1 LESRPSNHLMAHRK
15 LTTLLIAGLF
25 VLVGSP
31 LAGAQAPAAPEMNV
45 IVTQGS
51 ATVKRTPDR
60 AWVSIAAE
68 GRAGKAADARTQ
80 AATQMTTVQASI
92 KAAGIPADAIK
103 TTSFSLQPQMVWDGK
118 QSRPGD
124 YVARNEIDVR
134 VDNLDVL
141 SAVLDAAG
149 SVRTTGNLFVSITG
163 VRFDLKN
170 PNAVEQEALTL
181 AVQDAVSR
189 ARTMASAGGR
199 SVGPVLRM
207 EEQRQWTPERPIP
220 MMMRAQAAAA
230 DMAVSTPIEPNEV
243 EVRSTV
249 TITVRLQ

>member
-1 LESRPSNHLMAHRK
+1 MAHRK

-25 VLVGSP
+25 ALAASP
-31 LAGAQAPAAPEMNV
+31 LGVQAQAPAPEMNV
-45 IVTQGS
+45 IVTQGA

-68 GRAGKAADARTQ
+68 GRAAKAADARSQ
-80 AATQMTTVQASI
+80 AATQMTTVQAAI

-124 YVARNEIDVR
+124 YVARNQIDVR

-149 SVRTTGNLFVSITG
+149 SVRTTGNLLVSITG

-170 PNAVEQEALTL
+170 PDSVEQEALNL

-189 ARTMASAGGR
+189 ARTMAAAGGR
-199 SVGPVLRM
+199 STGPVIRM
-207 EEQRQWTPERPIP
+207 EEQRQWTPERPVP
-220 MMMRAQAAAA
+220 MMMMRAQAAA
-230 DMAVSTPIEPNEV
+230 DVAVQTPIEPNEV
-243 EVRSTV
+243 EVRATV
-249 TITVRLQ
+249 TVTVRLQ

>member
-1 LESRPSNHLMAHRK
+1 MESRPSNNLMSHRK
-15 LTTLLIAGLF
+15 LTTLLIASVF
-25 VLVGSP
+25 VLAASP
-31 LAGAQAPAAPEMNV
+31 LAVLAQAPAPEMNV
-45 IVTQGS
+45 IVTQGT

-60 AWVSIAAE
+60 AWVSVAAE

-80 AATQMTTVQASI
+80 AATQMTTVQAAIRS
-92 KAAGIPADAIK
+92 AGIPADAIK

-149 SVRTTGNLFVSITG
+149 SVRTTDSLFVSITG

-170 PNAVEQEALTL
+170 PNAVEQEALTQ

-189 ARTMASAGGR
+189 ARTMAAAGGR

-220 MMMRAQAAAA
+220 MMMRAQAAA
-230 DMAVSTPIEPNEV
+230 DVAVSTPIEPNEV

-249 TITVRLQ
+249 TVTVRLQ

>member
-1 LESRPSNHLMAHRK
+1 MAQRK

-25 VLVGSP
+25 ALAASP
-31 LAGAQAPAAPEMNV
+31 LAVQAQAPAPETNV
-45 IVTQGS
+45 IVTQGA

-68 GRAGKAADARTQ
+68 GRAAKAADARTQ
-80 AATQMTTVQASI
+80 AATQMTTVQAAI

-124 YVARNEIDVR
+124 YVARNQIDVR

-149 SVRTTGNLFVSITG
+149 SVRTTGNLLVSITG

-170 PNAVEQEALTL
+170 PNSVEQEALNL

-189 ARTMASAGGR
+189 AKTMAAAGGR
-199 SVGPVLRM
+199 STGPVIRM
-207 EEQRQWTPERPIP
+207 EEQRQWTPERPVP
-220 MMMRAQAAAA
+220 MMMMRAQAA
-230 DMAVSTPIEPNEV
+230 DVAVQTPIEPNEV
-243 EVRSTV
+243 EVRATV
-249 TITVRLQ
+249 TVTVRLQ